1 MGRKPCCD
9 KEGVNRGTWSVI
21 EDGILSNFIKL
32 HGEGKWRGVPKR
44 AGLNRCGKSCRLRWL
59 NYLRPDIKRGNFSE
73 AEEDLII
80 RLHNL
85 LGNRW
90 SLIAGRL
97 PGRTDNEIKNFWN
110 TNLSKRA
117 HQNHPHNNKPC
128 HPFTNKSP
136 TTLLTSA
143 HHQPS
148 PVIRTKPVRCTK
160 KIIFPESNGGIN
172 SVTRENQ
179 NNTTAST
186 SDTARVDDLMINDC
200 FSSYGVIEDFDVEGL
215 LIPQQVPEIN
225 IDDEEANELE
235 WCDEDE
241 ANNLTHQNWL
251 VGQLFESAEH
261 KDDDVDISFLNLQSD
276 SFMDLD
282 PSCLDGRV

>member
-32 HGEGKWRGVPKR
+32 HGEGKWRDIPKR

-117 HQNHPHNNKPC
+117 HQDHPQNNKPC
-128 HPFTNKSP
+128 HPFTTKSP

-148 PVIRTKPVRCTK
+148 PVIRAKPFRCTK
-160 KIIFPESNGGIN
+160 KIIFTESNGGIN
-172 SVTRENQ
+172 SVTRETQ

-186 SDTARVDDLMINDC
+186 SDTARVDDLMGNDC
-200 FSSYGVIEDFDVEGL
+200 FSSYGVIEDFDFDGL

-225 IDDEEANELE
+225 IDDEEANELK

-261 KDDDVDISFLNLQSD
+261 NDDVDISFLNLQSD

-282 PSCLDGRV
+282 PSCLDGKV